1 MKLAIDRQEARPHI
15 SGHWLLPW
23 VIIASATFLY
33 RKRFQV
39 SAQISLLRFGR
50 ARLIDE
56 CEAFKAANEAL
67 GTCCS
72 LIKKDTPQHKVFWF
86 RFYLRS
92 KKVRRSPLFSKPI
105 VLSDI
110 LMSQQ
115 EVKQVQF
122 FCVSTRQTFVFLPR
136 AKKISHRAVN
146 FRANGENRIVHESF
160 SC

>member
-1 MKLAIDRQEARPHI
+1 MRMKYFRNYLLYRVHLEPYWN
-15 SGHWLLPW
+15 WLLISRKQDLTYLATDYSPGS
-23 VIIASATFLY
+23 IIASVTFLY
-33 RKRFQV
+33 RKRLQALFV

-50 ARLIDE
+50 APLIDE
-56 CEAFKAANEAL
+56 CEAFKATKEAL

-115 EVKQVQF
+115 EVKQVLYQ
-122 FCVSTRQTFVFLPR
+122 CRD
-136 AKKISHRAVN
+136 
-146 FRANGENRIVHESF
+146 
-160 SC
+160 